1 MRDKKR
7 FPEIERGNLV
17 SGVLVVSVMII
28 MGLAHKYGYF
38 ILCVVAVALL
48 PAISHSQDYTCSRA
62 TYFGSPDCL
71 GTPTGACGFGGYG
84 GTVNDAN
91 VAGVSRLFKNGTGCG
106 GCYQVSCKAP
116 NLCSDD
122 GVNVVVTDYGEGDN
136 TDFILSTRAYA
147 RMARPNMALEL
158 LAYGVVDVEFRR
170 IPCRFPGYN
179 LMFKVHEHSRFPEYL
194 ATVLLYQ
201 AGQNEILAVELRQED
216 CEEWRGMR
224 RAYGAVWDMANPPK
238 GAISL
243 KLQVCGSAAEVT
255 WVQADNV
262 LPSDWKAGVAYDS
275 AIQLP

>member
-1 MRDKKR
+1 
-7 FPEIERGNLV
+7 
-17 SGVLVVSVMII
+17 MII
-28 MGLAHKYGYF
+28 MGFALKYGYS

-71 GTPTGACGFGGYG
+71 GTPSKYKSGACGFGGYG
-84 GTVNDAN
+84 RTVNDAN

-106 GCYQVSCKAP
+106 GCYQVRCKAS

-122 GVNVVVTDYGEGDN
+122 GVNVVVTDYGEGDK

-158 LAYGVVDVEFRR
+158 FAYGVVDVEFRR
-170 IPCRFPGYN
+170 IPCRYNGYN

-194 ATVLLYQ
+194 AIVLLYQ

-216 CEEWRGMR
+216 CKEWRGMR
-224 RAYGAVWDMANPPK
+224 RAYGAVWDIPNPPK

-243 KLQVCGSAAEVT
+243 KLQVCGSAGVT

>member
-1 MRDKKR
+1 
-7 FPEIERGNLV
+7 
-17 SGVLVVSVMII
+17 MII
-28 MGLAHKYGYF
+28 MGFALKYGYS

-84 GTVNDAN
+84 TTVNDAN

-122 GVNVVVTDYGEGDN
+122 GVNVVVTDYGEGDK

-158 LAYGVVDVEFRR
+158 FAYGVVDVEFRR
-170 IPCRFPGYN
+170 IPCRYSGYN

-194 ATVLLYQ
+194 AIVLLYQ

-216 CEEWRGMR
+216 CKEWRGMR
-224 RAYGAVWDMANPPK
+224 RAYGAVWDMPNPPK

-243 KLQVCGSAAEVT
+243 KLQVCGSAAGVT

-275 AIQLP
+275 AIQLH